1 MSDAFHR
8 EAVQYTPEFRRI
20 DAMPRRVWA
29 PKEIE
34 ALTDRMTA
42 LLKTPQGTQRL
53 RPIQAVALYEIG
65 TYGGLL
71 GPISVGA
78 GKELLCFLASK
89 VLFAKHPIL
98 LMPAH
103 LVKRSERE
111 MQEYSV
117 HWRIPTNLRILSF
130 QMLGQASRASAL
142 SVAGLVH
149 DVFVINEAHR
159 LKNKNAAVTRRVV
172 RHMAQFPNAKVIA
185 VSGTML
191 SKSVMDFAHIARW
204 CVKPCPLPNSFTEL
218 QEWSDALDEK
228 PSNWNQREP
237 GALLELCSP
246 EERKHPPLTAARMG
260 FRRRLT
266 ETPGIVATEGG
277 DDVANAQGDPIQLT
291 VRAISYEQDP
301 IVEQHFK
308 KLREEWATPS
318 GWQFSIAMGVWRHAR
333 TLALGFHYE
342 QVDTKV
348 WGECLRELEIRSKTK
363 SAIGNIEQQ
372 IERHSLPSTRPEQ
385 TTPNGGRQLGSGT
398 DRSDTESLRLNSTP
412 FATNSTAGATSVSS
426 TSSERGSG
434 DSASTTTT
442 KPKLFEEFF
451 VSPVTGQSVVLGT
464 MLQEYA
470 ELFNMCLE
478 RSRPPIEWML
488 ARSTWKKFVREQIKN
503 SRGDQVLDSEL
514 QVTNACLKGTLDDAA
529 FNTWRQIAPSYTPS
543 SRAVWHDDAALLRCQ
558 KWMAEG
564 PGIVFTDHTF
574 FAEELARRTGAR
586 YFGAGGIDKTGL
598 EIEKADPNTCVI
610 ASRVANSTGRN
621 LQAWNRGLVT
631 SSPHNALEYEQLL
644 GRFHRHGQKKDV
656 IFDVLVG
663 CVENYDG
670 WVRSLDLARMT
681 KDTLGAS
688 QKLLIA
694 RTEFPSA
701 WEMGLKQGFKWQTT
715 KERS

>member
-8 EAVQYTPEFRRI
+8 EAVQDTPEFRRI
-20 DAMPRRVWA
+20 AEMPRRVWTPA
-29 PKEIE
+29 EIE

-53 RPIQAVALYEIG
+53 RPIQAIALYEIG

-266 ETPGIVATEGG
+266 ETAGIVATEGG

-333 TLALGFHYE
+333 TLALGLHYE
-342 QVDTKV
+342 FDP
-348 WGECLRELEIRSKTK
+348 WPPG
-363 SAIGNIEQQ
+363 G
-372 IERHSLPSTRPEQ
+372 PEG
-385 TTPNGGRQLGSGT
+385 PW
-398 DRSDTESLRLNSTP
+398 
-412 FATNSTAGATSVSS
+412 
-426 TSSERGSG
+426 
-434 DSASTTTT
+434 
-442 KPKLFEEFF
+442 
-451 VSPVTGQSVVLGT
+451 
-464 MLQEYA
+464 
-470 ELFNMCLE
+470 C
-478 RSRPPIEWML
+478 L
-488 ARSTWKKFVREQIKN
+488 ARAAWKKFVRTAIKE
-503 SRGDQVLDSEL
+503 SRGDNVLDSEL
-514 QVTNACLKGTLDDAA
+514 QVTNACLKGALDRTALD
-529 FNTWRQIAPSYTPS
+529 TWLAIQPSYTPS
-543 SRAVWHDDAALLRCQ
+543 SRAVFHCGGATERCQ
-558 KWMAEG
+558 RWMAEG
-564 PGIVFTDHTF
+564 PGIVFTDHTK
-574 FAEELARRTGAR
+574 FAEHLARVTGAK
-586 YFGAGGIDKTGL
+586 YFGAGGLDKNGL
-598 EIEKADPNTCVI
+598 EIEKADPNTCII

-631 SSPHNALEYEQLL
+631 SSPHNALEWEQML

-656 IFDVLVG
+656 TFDVLVG
-663 CVENYDG
+663 CMENYDG
-670 WVRSLDLARMT
+670 WMRSLDLARMT
-681 KDTLGAS
+681 KDTLGSS